1 MEDAATGEVLFVTR
15 HAGALAWAHAQ
26 GLVAAIRVAH
36 LDVGRLKPG
45 DTVIGTLPV
54 HLAAEVC
61 ARGAR
66 YLHLVLDLPVH
77 LRGVELTAE
86 QMNQYGARI
95 EPFEVRRG
103 TVVADGVE
111 GDPWRGHADGI

>member
-1 MEDAATGEVLFVTR
+1 VNDSTIGKVLFVTR
-15 HAGALAWAHAQ
+15 HAGALDWAREQ
-26 GLVAAIRVAH
+26 GLGVATAVVH
-36 LDVGRLKPG
+36 LDVATLEPG

-77 LRGVELTAE
+77 LRGIELNAA
-86 QMNQYGARI
+86 QMTQCGARV
-95 EPFEVRRG
+95 EPFEVIRG
-103 TVVADGVE
+103 RESLSRDPRADV
-111 GDPWRGHADGI
+111 